1 MSRDDRYA
9 SQAERWSE
17 RSYADPAAYLDHRAE
32 LVVDL
37 AAPLVPR
44 ETVLDLACGDGQLGL
59 HLRAR
64 GLDYRGVDAEPAMV
78 DAAARL
84 LGPGVVELGDLDTYL
99 PSEPVA
105 CTTVFRAIYY
115 ARDRTAFFRHVR
127 GYTTR
132 KLVFD
137 LDPRRFDVDVVV
149 GELEA
154 AGFARPVLHP
164 FLVSQTHTLPS
175 PLAAVLR
182 ATERSTTL
190 SGLLLRARFTYLVAA
205 AVER

>member
-1 MSRDDRYA
+1 MSKADQYA
-9 SQAERWSE
+9 RQAQGWSE
-17 RSYADPAAYLDHRAE
+17 ASYADPRSYLDHRAE
-32 LVVDL
+32 LVVQLGAAL
-37 AAPLVPR
+37 APGD
-44 ETVLDLACGDGQLGL
+44 TVLDLACGDGRLGL

-64 GLDYRGVDAEPAMV
+64 GLAYRGVDAEPAMV
-78 DAAARL
+78 DAAVRQ
-84 LGPGVVELGDLDTYL
+84 LGSGIVELGDLETYL

-115 ARDRTAFFRHVR
+115 ARDRDAFFRQVR

-137 LDPRRFDVDVVV
+137 LDPRRFDVEGVV

-164 FLVSQTHTLPS
+164 FLVPQTRRLPA
-175 PLAAVLR
+175 PLAAALR
-182 ATERSTTL
+182 AAERSAAF
-190 SGLLLRARFTYLVAA
+190 SRLLLRVRFTYLVAA
-205 AVER
+205 AVEP